1 MNPKY
6 KTVYLENTHRIVI
19 SFLLWCIQE
28 IISQL
33 KAIMKVAM
41 SEILK
46 EIAKNVLFIKFSVQ
60 INAQDAI
67 APTQITTE
75 ILRLKY

>member
-1 MNPKY
+1 M
-6 KTVYLENTHRIVI
+6 VYLENTHRIVI

-41 SEILK
+41 SETLK

-75 ILRLKY
+75 ILRLKYWKMS

>member
-1 MNPKY
+1 
-6 KTVYLENTHRIVI
+6 
-19 SFLLWCIQE
+19 
-28 IISQL
+28 
-33 KAIMKVAM
+33 M